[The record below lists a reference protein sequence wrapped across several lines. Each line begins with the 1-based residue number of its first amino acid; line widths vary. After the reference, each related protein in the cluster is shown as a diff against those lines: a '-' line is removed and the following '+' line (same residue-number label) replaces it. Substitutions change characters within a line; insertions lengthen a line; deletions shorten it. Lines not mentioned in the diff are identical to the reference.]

1 MAKAKGP
8 FIIKGTLGG
17 LSFYDS
23 VFGPIVRTKGG
34 PTKNQ
39 IKKSPAYASVRRNN
53 SEFANAASAG
63 KVLRQGMR
71 ALLGHVDDHRLVW
84 RVTQLMV
91 QLKNLD
97 QDSEWGQRVV
107 GKCLLSEAGHQL
119 LKNFDFNSNMPL
131 KTLLK
136 CDYRIDPHNRLHLT
150 DFVPA
155 RDLKA
160 PKGASQVVIKSALLH
175 VDPAAKKT
183 TLTESNTLRLAMNRK
198 SSRVLLAPAP
208 THTTGGIVI
217 QLLLICF
224 LNEND
229 PTALPT
235 RKTYNG
241 LGVVGVKNG

>member
-1 MAKAKGP
+1 MAKPKGP

-34 PTKNQ
+34 PTKQQ

-71 ALLGHVDDHRLVW
+71 ALLTHIDDHRLVW

-97 QDSEWGQRVV
+97 SHSEWGQRVV
-107 GKCLLSEAGHQL
+107 GKGLLSEAGQHL
-119 LKNFDFNSNMPL
+119 LKNLDFNSNAPL

-136 CDYRIDPHNRLHLT
+136 CDYRIDPHHRLHLP
-150 DFVPA
+150 DFVPV
-155 RDLKA
+155 RDLKF
-160 PKGASQVVIKSALLH
+160 PKGASQVVMKSALLQF
-175 VDPAAKKT
+175 DPEGKKT
-183 TLTESNTLRLAMNRK
+183 TLTESNTVRLAMNRK
-198 SSRVLLAPAP
+198 SNRVLLAPDP
-208 THTTGGIVI
+208 NRTTGGTVI

-224 LNEND
+224 LDENN
-229 PTALPT
+229 PSALPT
-235 RKTYNG
+235 RNKYNG